1 MSYFPTEE
9 PIENFAN
16 ETLELIRKYNLKP
29 VPEVYEMWFVYVS
42 KSDPALVRAIDLVLE
57 ENGGVMTDQVCYE
70 LYHSHLSNDQTEKTV
85 RKAGDQIQK
94 TIEDVNVAV
103 VSAKNYALEY
113 NSNLE
118 IAATDLSNQ
127 KSPEELGV
135 LLNNVMTD
143 TKSMIQRNDH
153 LEHMLE
159 NSSRVMEDMRRD
171 LEIAR
176 KEALTDG
183 LTGLANR
190 KAFDQEVQRLIA
202 VANTTEDA
210 TFSMVLLDIDHFKQ
224 FNDNFGHQLGDQVLR
239 LVAKTLKQGVKGRD
253 LAVRYGGEEFAV
265 LLPETNIS
273 GAQKVANLLRSEV
286 ELKEVINRATG
297 KKIAKI
303 TMSGG
308 VAEYRRDE
316 SRENFIER
324 ADVAL
329 YEAKNAGRNTIKS
342 G

>member
-16 ETLELIRKYNLKP
+16 EALELIRKYNLKP

-118 IAATDLSNQ
+118 VAATDLSNQ
-127 KSPEELGV
+127 KSAEELGE

-143 TKSMIQRNDH
+143 TKSMIQHNDH

>member
-16 ETLELIRKYNLKP
+16 EALELIRKYNLKP

-324 ADVAL
+324 
-329 YEAKNAGRNTIKS
+329 GQQ
-342 G
+342 

>member
-118 IAATDLSNQ
+118 VAATDLSNQ
-127 KSPEELGV
+127 KSAEELGE

-143 TKSMIQRNDH
+143 TKSMIQHNDH